1 MKWTRRQILF
11 ALGGAACAL
20 GLGTFSH
27 RALRGRLSFADWRA
41 LPGMKIGLDIESDDD
56 PRTWSIDI
64 IAIDE
69 RGEHRISTIQGARHL
84 EIEMPFLPTQSES
97 FDLVA
102 QARDW
107 RNRQLRSEPVEVL
120 SNSYRFGL

>member
-1 MKWTRRQILF
+1 
-11 ALGGAACAL
+11 
-20 GLGTFSH
+20 
-27 RALRGRLSFADWRA
+27 
-41 LPGMKIGLDIESDDD
+41 MKIGLDIESDDD

-64 IAIDE
+64 I
-69 RGEHRISTIQGARHL
+69 GISTIQGARHL